1 MYNVTV
7 YFPHSILLPSL
18 CPPPLSLLGVTVFV
32 FVSQWKPLTGLILEG
47 NLLLYFCFSFCF
59 FFCFFCKAYDSYC
72 IRASSNNKNSKK
84 LLLRFVFNNLLMEI
98 KLQDEER
105 YTFIALEKNK
115 SNDCILFPALLS
127 VDNAFNGHKLGK
139 KC

>member
-18 CPPPLSLLGVTVFV
+18 CPPPLSLLEVTVFV

-59 FFCFFCKAYDSYC
+59 FCKAYDSYC

-84 LLLRFVFNNLLMEI
+84 LLLGFVFNNPLMEI

-115 SNDCILFPALLS
+115 NDDCILFPALLCLQCIQR
-127 VDNAFNGHKLGK
+127 A
-139 KC
+139 